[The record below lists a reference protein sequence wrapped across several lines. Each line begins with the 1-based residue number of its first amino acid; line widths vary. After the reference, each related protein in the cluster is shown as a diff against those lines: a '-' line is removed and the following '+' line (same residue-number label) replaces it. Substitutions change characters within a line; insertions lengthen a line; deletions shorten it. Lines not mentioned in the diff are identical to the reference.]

1 MPGRAER
8 VEPPECLSAARSPWG
23 GQARAARSAS
33 SRQVPVGRALRV
45 EVTARRRTPP
55 VVLLMTRATR
65 FAMLAGCAALLY
77 LIFLVGIVPV
87 PLVPASVADA
97 VLPTV
102 RRRH

>member
-1 MPGRAER
+1 M
-8 VEPPECLSAARSPWG
+8 
-23 GQARAARSAS
+23 
-33 SRQVPVGRALRV
+33 